1 MLSLF
6 YAMGG
11 YIHLFDGCFY
21 LIQVYV
27 NNSHDTG
34 FFYFRRTTK
43 IYIVV
48 RLDKC
53 YNYYKKYFWS
63 RKR

>member
-34 FFYFRRTTK
+34 LFYFMRTIK
-43 IYIVV
+43 IIIVV
-48 RLDKC
+48 CLDK
-53 YNYYKKYFWS
+53 
-63 RKR
+63 

>member
-1 MLSLF
+1 LLSLF

-34 FFYFRRTTK
+34 LFYFMRTIK
-43 IYIVV
+43 IIIVV
-48 RLDKC
+48 CLDK
-53 YNYYKKYFWS
+53 
-63 RKR
+63 